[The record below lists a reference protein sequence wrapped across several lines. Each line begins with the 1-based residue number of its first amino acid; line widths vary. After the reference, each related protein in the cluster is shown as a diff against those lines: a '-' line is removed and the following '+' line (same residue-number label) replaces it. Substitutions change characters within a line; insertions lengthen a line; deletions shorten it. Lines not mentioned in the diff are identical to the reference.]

1 MIDFLEALNTIIHT
15 SYLILIVLLLEM
27 AWDIINHLL
36 DL

>member
-1 MIDFLEALNTIIHT
+1 MIDFLKALNAIIHT

-27 AWDIINHLL
+27 AQNIVKHLL

>member
-1 MIDFLEALNTIIHT
+1 MIDFLEGLNAIIHT